1 MFGCKYVSQIM
12 ELLGS
17 EVAKE
22 KGIQGLLDKLHD
34 MELVLPDWMKYVSI
48 LCATLKTMCN
58 EANNNNEVVHGWW

>member
-1 MFGCKYVSQIM
+1 MYQSLTQLSIYQIILLMMFGCKYVSQIM

-34 MELVLPDWMKYVSI
+34 MELVLPD
-48 LCATLKTMCN
+48 
-58 EANNNNEVVHGWW
+58 

>member
-1 MFGCKYVSQIM
+1 MEMYQSLTQLSICQIILLMMFGCKYVSQIM

-34 MELVLPDWMKYVSI
+34 MELVLPD
-48 LCATLKTMCN
+48 
-58 EANNNNEVVHGWW
+58 